1 MIRRIQAL
9 NYRCVRFVDLPLG
22 ERQVLVGPNGTGKST
37 LIDILAFL
45 RDFVR
50 HGPLAAV
57 EERADEFRDL
67 VWGRPVDA
75 PGFELAVEFAL
86 PAECRDE
93 LPAERGYR
101 TYRYEVALRG
111 GRGGVGIHAERGILA
126 PLPRAAE
133 GVQPFLFPDLPE
145 PPATILTPARPGAHT
160 VLSKSPGGK
169 DRFYKEQDP
178 AKGWVT
184 EVALGP
190 HRSTLGGLPESPE
203 TLPASTAIKRILETC
218 VTRLRPD
225 AAAMKR
231 PSPPGLPDD
240 ALLEDASNLPGWC
253 GDSMTAT
260 GRISPPGSRPCAAP
274 SPASRTSALHGGL
287 RTGTA
292 TSCFATATA
301 STPRPGSS
309 PTAPCASSLSPCLPS
324 FLPVSGSS
332 WSKNRN
338 AACTPAR
345 SAPSTPR

>member
-9 NYRCVRFVDLPLG
+9 DYRCLRYADIPLG
-22 ERQVLVGPNGTGKST
+22 ERQVLVGPNGAGKST

-67 VWGRPVDA
+67 VWGRPADG
-75 PGFELAVEFAL
+75 PGFELAVEFEL

-111 GRGGVGIHAERGILA
+111 GEGGVGIHAERGILA

-145 PPATILTPARPGAHT
+145 PPETILAPARPGAHT
-160 VLSKSPGGK
+160 VLSKSPGGR
-169 DRFYKEQDP
+169 DRFYTEQDP

-203 TLPASTAIKRILETC
+203 TVPASTAIKRILETC
-218 VTRLRPD
+218 ITRLRPD

-231 PSPPGLPDD
+231 PRPPRPPRRRAPRGRVEPALGGEAAARPPPGGF
-240 ALLEDASNLPGWC
+240 LLLAHV
-253 GDSMTAT
+253 TA
-260 GRISPPGSRPCAAP
+260 RRGSRPHGHPLRTADFGPVRLPRASLRRRP
-274 SPASRTSALHGGL
+274 RRPVLDRLRRHPAS
-287 RTGTA
+287 
-292 TSCFATATA
+292 
-301 STPRPGSS
+301 
-309 PTAPCASSLSPCLPS
+309 PCPHPAGLPS
-324 FLPVSGSS
+324 S
-332 WSKNRN
+332 R
-338 AACTPAR
+338 
-345 SAPSTPR
+345 